1 MTEEMR
7 NDAQASRA
15 TLLEV
20 EEDDFGDG
28 AEAQWR
34 TPGAGAAGGK
44 DLQIAEAAESV
55 DELAIDAASDPAPGN
70 ELAEVRVAG
79 ELKRDA
85 GSLRDFGMIGR
96 MSQKDAR
103 ACRIDLNFSQDAG
116 EVTIVGRVAVRH
128 ANDLQAV
135 NI

>member
-44 DLQIAEAAESV
+44 DLQIAEAAEIIGPGAIEAG
-55 DELAIDAASDPAPGN
+55 DEGSRRHHRGKAVASERVGQVQQPDDVGLVGDPGREEDDTEIDQ
-70 ELAEVRVAG
+70 
-79 ELKRDA
+79 
-85 GSLRDFGMIGR
+85 LRQAD
-96 MSQKDAR
+96 D
-103 ACRIDLNFSQDAG
+103 DL
-116 EVTIVGRVAVRH
+116 R
-128 ANDLQAV
+128 
-135 NI
+135 